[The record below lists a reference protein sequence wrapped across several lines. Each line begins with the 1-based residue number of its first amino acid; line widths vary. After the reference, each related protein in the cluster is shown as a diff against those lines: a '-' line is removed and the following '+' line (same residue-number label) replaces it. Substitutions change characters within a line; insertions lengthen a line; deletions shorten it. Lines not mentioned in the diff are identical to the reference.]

1 MKINTICLKNF
12 LIIKKVAIP
21 LSSGFTAITGETG
34 SGKSLFV
41 SAMKALRGEKITK
54 SLLGKWG
61 KIGEISA
68 EITVEES
75 DTALRE
81 TLDEN
86 DIFFENN
93 TLILRRIFGEKNTTY
108 LNDSPVSLA
117 LTSTLL
123 GDLIEIG
130 SQFENRELFKKD
142 YRMRII
148 DSRAGNIGLVAEYK
162 TIYQQIQALKRE
174 IETLGKQD
182 DPAQRD
188 YLEYQIGE
196 IEKLETWDGEDEE
209 LAKKIKIVENREKI
223 MKLGSELASCLEN
236 AAEELRR
243 SDFLA
248 SEIAGLVDAEELS
261 KRINTSSI
269 EIDDIHRSTLHL
281 LSAYDSEIDDVNE
294 IRGRYDKLST
304 LLFKHKVSGSSEIL
318 KKADQLR
325 DELAEIEKIPNRI
338 KELEEE
344 LKKKRKKAEG
354 LADELHKNRNAVIK
368 PLEKQL
374 LDYLVKFGM
383 KTTRF
388 SISLNKLNDLNET
401 GFDDALFGINTIGTE
416 KMAELTSLSGGE
428 LSRFLLAVKLLDD
441 ESGRVIL
448 FDEIDSS
455 IGGEIAKNTAL
466 EMRGNSSKNQ
476 ILMVTHFPQSAAIA
490 QTHIVVEKNTESGEA
505 ESDIRTLSRSERVRE
520 LARMMGDSTSKDFI
534 ATADKMVG
542 ATPSHT

>member
-12 LIIKKVAIP
+12 LIIRKVSIP

-61 KIGEISA
+61 KSGEISA
-68 EITVEES
+68 EITIEEGDSTLRQALS
-75 DTALRE
+75 D
-81 TLDEN
+81 N

-93 TLILRRIFGEKNTTY
+93 TLILRRVFGEKNTTY

-117 LTSTLL
+117 LTSALL

-148 DSRAGNIGLVAEYK
+148 DSKAGNTKLALEYK
-162 TIYQQIQALKRE
+162 VIYHQIQALNRE
-174 IETLGKQD
+174 IEALGKQD

-209 LAKKIKIVENREKI
+209 LSKKIKIVENREKI

-248 SEIAGLVDAEELS
+248 SEVTGLIDAEELS
-261 KRINTSSI
+261 KRINASSI

-294 IRGRYDKLST
+294 IRARYDRLSS
-304 LLFKHKVSGSSEIL
+304 LLFKHKVQSSTDLL

-325 DELAEIEKIPNRI
+325 DELSEIEKIPNKI
-338 KELEEE
+338 KELQEE
-344 LKKKRKKAEG
+344 LKKERKKAEK
-354 LADELHKNRNAVIK
+354 LAEELHKNRSAVVG

-374 LDYLVKFGM
+374 LSYLVKFGM

-388 SISLNKLNDLNET
+388 SISLNKLDDLNET
-401 GFDDALFGINTIGTE
+401 GFDDALFEINTIGTG

-476 ILMVTHFPQSAAIA
+476 ILMVTHFPQSAAVA
-490 QTHIVVEKNTESGEA
+490 QTHIVVEKNTDNGEA
-505 ESDIRTLSRSERVRE
+505 ETDIRTLSRSERVRE
-520 LARMMGDSTSKDFI
+520 LARMMGDSTSEDFI
-534 ATADKMVG
+534 ATAEKMVDP
-542 ATPSHT
+542 TL